1 MGTPFS
7 RTVWAV
13 WRSFSHATKPISA
26 FSITHVLVMPCAKPE
41 AYLALPQ
48 VKMKTER
55 DVSEW
60 WQEHAKL
67 FPNVAVM
74 ARQYMYLGC
83 PASSAAAER
92 LFSSVGIA
100 SAAKR

>member
-1 MGTPFS
+1 
-7 RTVWAV
+7 
-13 WRSFSHATKPISA
+13 
-26 FSITHVLVMPCAKPE
+26 
-41 AYLALPQ
+41 
-48 VKMKTER
+48 MKTER

-74 ARQYMYLGC
+74 ARQYLGC
-83 PASSAAAER
+83 PASSAAVRR

-100 SAAKR
+100 YAAKRKCADASTLEDIMFSSINLP